1 METKGTLLKIFSRYG
16 KVIDIVLHLDDV
28 SSAWFRGNGHV
39 LVETTESTSD
49 QPSPSYKVDYNAKT
63 AILVTWAKMPKHCRY
78 CKAMGHTRDFCPER
92 PTETRTCF
100 TCGVR
105 GHLSV
110 NCKRAPPT
118 EPEAS
123 KRSRHIEPTS
133 PITTRVMATPR
144 NPNIS
149 KYSTQNTSAVAM
161 PNNNQPSS
169 IVLNRAISPGEDSSD
184 DAHFLDDIDFSQLTS
199 DLIGE
204 QPEQTTTSLTPQ
216 EEVVDLMAPQV
227 EDEDID
233 LVESQDEDQNLNI
246 NEPPT
251 PNTEA

>member
-1 METKGTLLKIFSRYG
+1 
-16 KVIDIVLHLDDV
+16 
-28 SSAWFRGNGHV
+28 
-39 LVETTESTSD
+39 
-49 QPSPSYKVDYNAKT
+49 
-63 AILVTWAKMPKHCRY
+63 
-78 CKAMGHTRDFCPER
+78 
-92 PTETRTCF
+92 
-100 TCGVR
+100 
-105 GHLSV
+105 
-110 NCKRAPPT
+110 
-118 EPEAS
+118 
-123 KRSRHIEPTS
+123 
-133 PITTRVMATPR
+133 MATPR

-169 IVLNRAISPGEDSSD
+169 IVLNRAINPGEDSSD
-184 DAHFLDDIDFSQLTS
+184 DAHFLDDIDFSQLTP

-216 EEVVDLMAPQV
+216 EEVVDLMTPQV

-251 PNTEA
+251 PNTEAQFIQAVQFTKLVKTHRNTKQQTPLPTRVSSRTTKGKTPIRLGDEDFQ